1 MGQKDKYRNQ
11 LKNISVFLII
21 SNITLTVCVNVIDLS
36 TDFSCEGHK
45 LMKKEKVNIWTI
57 VVASTENIIGLFN
70 IYEGPYIF
78 SVIQLVSS
86 SNSVL
91 RGAVISTL
99 S

>member
-1 MGQKDKYRNQ
+1 M
-11 LKNISVFLII
+11 
-21 SNITLTVCVNVIDLS
+21 
-36 TDFSCEGHK
+36 E
-45 LMKKEKVNIWTI
+45 KKKVDIRTI

-70 IYEGPYIF
+70 IDERPYIILA
-78 SVIQLVSS
+78 IQLVSS